1 MAATMDAVSI
11 SSSPAKVYKSRQI
24 SEQALCALDEMRR
37 HSQLCDVVIR
47 VDNHD
52 FVAHRAV
59 LAATIPYFMAMF
71 TGKIIF
77 TIYQNRVYDNNVI
90 FTVELAES
98 KQNIITLREVEPEAI
113 ELLIQFVYT
122 STIEV
127 REDNVQSLLPAANLL
142 QLTEVRD
149 ICCEFLQEQ
158 LHPSN
163 CLGIKNF
170 ADIHSCPDLF
180 RKAQLFAQKY
190 FSDVCNC
197 DEFLNLPLSQVV
209 ELVCSSE
216 LGVLSE
222 EHVFESVVAWIKYDL
237 PERSPHMATLM
248 EHVRLP
254 LLSSQY
260 LTERVCSEPL
270 IESCIQCK
278 NYLIEAMKYHLL
290 SPSERSK
297 FASPRSLPRKRIGPP
312 QFLLVIG
319 GQAPKA
325 IRNVEVFDITKNVC
339 SQGPELLSRRC
350 RCGVAVLDG
359 VVYAVGGF
367 DGTSRV
373 R

>member
-1 MAATMDAVSI
+1 MTSL
-11 SSSPAKVYKSRQI
+11 SVYMTSLFI
-24 SEQALCALDEMRR
+24 
-37 HSQLCDVVIR
+37 
-47 VDNHD
+47 
-52 FVAHRAV
+52 
-59 LAATIPYFMAMF
+59 
-71 TGKIIF
+71 
-77 TIYQNRVYDNNVI
+77 
-90 FTVELAES
+90 VELAES

-197 DEFLNLPLSQVV
+197 EEFLNLPLSQVV

-222 EHVFESVVAWIKYDL
+222 EHVFESVVAWIKHDL

-260 LTERVCSEPL
+260 LTERVCGEPL

-312 QFLLVIG
+312 QYLLVIG

-325 IRNVEVFDITKNVC
+325 IRNVEVFDISRNVC

-350 RCGVAVLDG
+350 RCGVAVLEG

-373 R
+373 RYSP